1 MSGSFFI
8 LPLKGQELDPP
19 REREMVFDAPN
30 KKGKVKVKFLIGV
43 GINCVTCCRLYKEN
57 KCLGTKRN
65 TGVGILCNKALQK
78 YRVYLTDGICPKEYY
93 IDRSG
98 H

>member
-1 MSGSFFI
+1 MSGVFI
-8 LPLKGQELDPP
+8 LPLRGKEPDPP
-19 REREMVFDAPN
+19 RERTMEFDAPT
-30 KKGKVKVKFLIGV
+30 KKGKIKIEFLIGP

-57 KCLGTKRN
+57 KCFGTKRN
-65 TGVGILCNKALQK
+65 TGVGTLCNKALQK
-78 YRVYLTDGICPKEYY
+78 YRVYLTDGVCPKEYY